1 MAMKVRVLLSSV
13 VVLATI
19 CLAGCGHYNCGAT
32 FGSSTCNSSGGGG
45 LGNGGTATNVAAFD
59 YFPNMGITDA
69 AFVDTSG
76 NFNLVPNF
84 VHPNLTLSGG
94 GDMLIVQK
102 KWLYQAI
109 GLKTYAY
116 SIAGGTGALTPI
128 TGSPFVSPNTE
139 VVSLISNPAGTFL
152 FESGANDQQVVVFGV
167 DQTTGALTTVG
178 SSPITGF
185 AGQLSTDGLGKY
197 LYVTAAN
204 LGTQVTV
211 FAIGSTGALT
221 PVVGSPFSISIAQ
234 LEGEPTGKFLFGV
247 TGNGANNGVGTD
259 SHIYVFS
266 IDQTTGAI
274 TPVTGSPFATTLIP
288 ASLTVHPSG
297 KFVYTFNGSV
307 TGATPGTEGYQ
318 INATTGALTPVVGS
332 PFTTVIGSKGEFDQ
346 SGAYLFTQTTGEVAV
361 AAVNTTTGALSISGK
376 PITGL
381 GPSGGEFAVTDPH

>member
-1 MAMKVRVLLSSV
+1 MAMRVRVLLSSV
-13 VVLATI
+13 VVLATMW
-19 CLAGCGHYNCGAT
+19 LAGCGHYTCGAT
-32 FGSSTCNSSGGGG
+32 FGSSTCSSSSGGG

-59 YFPNMGITDA
+59 YFLNSGITDA

-76 NFNLVPNF
+76 NLSLVPNF
-84 VHPNLTLSGG
+84 VHPNLLQTGG

-152 FESGANDQQVVVFGV
+152 FESGANDQQVVVFGI

-204 LGTQVTV
+204 LGTQVTA
-211 FAIGSTGALT
+211 FAIGSTGSLT
-221 PVVGSPFSISIAQ
+221 PVAGSPFAISIAQ
-234 LEGEPTGKFLFGV
+234 LEGEPTGKFLLGV
-247 TGNGANNGVGTD
+247 TGNGANNGIGSD
-259 SHIYVFS
+259 NHIYVFS
-266 IDQTTGAI
+266 VDQTTGAI
-274 TPVTGSPFATTLIP
+274 APVTGSPFATVLIP
-288 ASLTVHPSG
+288 SSLTVHPSG
-297 KFVYTFNGSV
+297 KFVYTFN
-307 TGATPGTEGYQ
+307 ATVSGTSPGTEGYQ
-318 INATTGALTPVVGS
+318 INATTGALTAVAGS
-332 PFTTVIGSKGEFDQ
+332 PFTAVIGTQGQFDQ
-346 SGAYLFTQTTGEVAV
+346 SGAYLFTQPTGEVAV
-361 AAVNTTTGALSISGK
+361 AAVNTTTGALSVSSK